1 MRGIKHSCLFILALC
16 AYTGTQAQERRLKMT
31 PERPSI
37 GDTVKLL
44 YRPDTALLKTGKP
57 ILGAVYIYDT
67 TYHWTAQDLPLKK
80 TDSGY
85 TATVPLTPDKGLWAF
100 KFRAGDST
108 DNNRDTGYIIMGS
121 VPGRQWKAAYAGYG
135 ALRARDYEMGIRGYY
150 KNFSIGDSAMFF
162 WMGQEIGYWK
172 AGRTFIWPYV
182 RARAAMERQ
191 AGMNPENSSSI
202 QSAASYM
209 LHAPNLSEK
218 DLFTLALINE
228 QYLHKKERA
237 DSLRAAINAQ
247 YPNGILKKL
256 ADYKELI
263 KERDTDKKLSLSE
276 QFIKTYAPEKELD
289 DLAGIEYDRGVWR
302 NIFAISIAKGD
313 TGVLAKYINTTT
325 LNQLAFAYYKMVEIP
340 YADWKSMPA
349 KVAYPFS
356 KRIID
361 KLADLKSHKP
371 EEYYYYTP
379 AEFATYVDGIFK
391 TDYITHI
398 AILSETGREKE
409 ALALALR
416 MQETFQY
423 SNATLNQLEASLL
436 EKAGDKK
443 RLDEV
448 LRNSVRMNQ
457 ASAQIIDLLK
467 KDYLKTHKDT
477 EGFDAYLNGMKD
489 AHTMELL
496 REHVKSAMIDRAAV
510 PFEMKDLDG
519 NTVSL
524 AAQKGKVVVM
534 DFWATWCAP
543 CKAAMPGM
551 QMAQEHFKNDSNVVF
566 YFVDT
571 QERDPEYK
579 EKVKKFIKEKK
590 YPFKVLF
597 DNGDEFYSKYA
608 KLIQTSGIPFKV
620 VIDGNGKIRFAQT
633 GYMGSPSGLA
643 DEIEMMISLAK

>member
-1 MRGIKHSCLFILALC
+1 MKISLVLIFALC
-16 AYTGTQAQERRLKMT
+16 AFGTQAQSQRLKMT

-44 YRPDTALLKTGKP
+44 YHPDSALLATGKP
-57 ILGAVYIYDT
+57 IKGAVYIYDT
-67 TYHWTAQDLPLKK
+67 TYHWNAKDLQMKA

-85 TATVPLTPDKGLWAF
+85 TFTVPLTADKGLWAF
-100 KFRAGDST
+100 RFRAGDAV
-108 DNNRDTGYIIMGS
+108 DNAKDTGYIIMGS
-121 VPGRQWKAAYAGYG
+121 VPGRMWKAAYAGYG
-135 ALRARDYEMGIRGYY
+135 ALRASRYGLGIPQYY
-150 KNFSIGDSAMFF
+150 TNFQVSDSAMFF
-162 WMGQEIGYWK
+162 WMGQEIGYWR
-172 AGRTFIWPYV
+172 AGRTFVWPYV
-182 RARAAMERQ
+182 KARAAMEQQ
-191 AGMNPENSSSI
+191 AGLNPDSSSSI
-202 QSAASYM
+202 RHAAGYM
-209 LHAPNLSEK
+209 LKAANLTQKE
-218 DLFTLALINE
+218 LYTLALIYD
-228 QYLHKKERA
+228 QYLHKKELA
-237 DSLRAAINAQ
+237 DSLYKVTSAIVR
-247 YPNGILKKL
+247 KK
-256 ADYKELI
+256 ADYKAI
-263 KERDTDKKLSLSE
+263 QTAKSTDERLKLSEDFLRNYK
-276 QFIKTYAPEKELD
+276 QDRELD
-289 DLAGIEYDRGVWR
+289 ELAGIDYDRGIYR
-302 NIFAISIAKGD
+302 NIFAISFAKND
-313 TGVLAKYINTTT
+313 TSVLAKYINTCPFSM
-325 LNQLAFAYYKMVEIP
+325 LALAYYKMVEIP
-340 YADWKSMPA
+340 YADWKTMSA
-349 KVAYPFS
+349 KQAYPFS
-356 KRIID
+356 QRIMDRIAYM
-361 KLADLKSHKP
+361 KAHKP
-371 EEYYYYTP
+371 EEFYNYTP
-379 AEFATYVDGIFK
+379 SEFAEYVDNAFRHN
-391 TDYITHI
+391 YITH
-398 AILSETGREKE
+398 ATILSETGREKE
-409 ALALALR
+409 ALPQVLKL
-416 MQETFQY
+416 QEDLNY
-423 SNATLNQLEASLL
+423 SNASLNQLEASLL

-448 LRNSVRMNQ
+448 LHNSVRMNQ

-467 KDYLKTHKDT
+467 KEYLKTHKDT

-620 VIDGNGKIRFAQT
+620 VIDGNGKIRFAQI